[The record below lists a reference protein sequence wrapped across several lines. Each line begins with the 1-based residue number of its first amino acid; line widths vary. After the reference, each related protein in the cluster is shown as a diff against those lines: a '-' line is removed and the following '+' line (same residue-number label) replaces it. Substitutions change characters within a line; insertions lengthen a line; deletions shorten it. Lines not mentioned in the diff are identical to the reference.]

1 MLCGGPC
8 IALFSS
14 TELERLVC
22 GTPLLDFGALQ
33 GAAKYEG
40 FTREDQ
46 VPPPLPHTPPPH
58 CAFVH
63 AKGIGTAVTHGQC
76 VSVGC

>member
-22 GTPLLDFGALQ
+22 GTPLLDFTALQ

-46 VPPPLPHTPPPH
+46 VTPPH
-58 CAFVH
+58 CHPSVH
-63 AKGIGTAVTHGQC
+63 LFSNVPIVFQQHRRVPSRLSST
-76 VSVGC
+76 